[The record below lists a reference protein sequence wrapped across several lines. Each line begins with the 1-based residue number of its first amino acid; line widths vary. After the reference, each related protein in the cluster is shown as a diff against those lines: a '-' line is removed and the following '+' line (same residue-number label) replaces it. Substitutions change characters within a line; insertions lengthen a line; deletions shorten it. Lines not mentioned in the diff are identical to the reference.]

1 MNLTKNRMT
10 PCQERQCQCTYR
22 SLNYNNPFYFAHD
35 FYFCV
40 LLLCLLLCDIFRIWV
55 GAVSYFW
62 YVILHMQAMDHVY
75 EQRRILQ
82 KMSH

>member
-1 MNLTKNRMT
+1 M
-10 PCQERQCQCTYR
+10 
-22 SLNYNNPFYFAHD
+22 
-35 FYFCV
+35 V
-40 LLLCLLLCDIFRIWV
+40 LLLYDIFRIWV
-55 GAVSYFW
+55 GTVIYFW